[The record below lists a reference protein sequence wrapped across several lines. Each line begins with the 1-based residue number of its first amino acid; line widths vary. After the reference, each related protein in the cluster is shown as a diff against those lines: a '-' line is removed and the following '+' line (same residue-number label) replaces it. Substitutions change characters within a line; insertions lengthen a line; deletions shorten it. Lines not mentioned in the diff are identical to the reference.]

1 MRIPPV
7 AVLIIIS
14 SSNAFLSQRQFTIP
28 HHSHAHTYSNA
39 HSNSIG
45 HIHIHKHGSGSG
57 SVLYNTPTEKILRKE
72 LEDKNS
78 AVQNEEKYSVMD
90 GADMEGAFTDLVGST
105 STSGSG
111 SLQTRY
117 DSSSLAAK
125 IDRMTKPRAY
135 PLFLAEKAAEF
146 LESTFLKSNSQ
157 TLTASRRGAGTK
169 EKIVVL
175 GTGWGAAS
183 FVKEIDTDQYDVT
196 VISPRNYF
204 LFTPMLAG
212 ASVGT
217 VEFRSITEPIREVS
231 EEISMHI
238 ILLEL
243 L

>member
-7 AVLIIIS
+7 AVLIFIS

-39 HSNSIG
+39 Y
-45 HIHIHKHGSGSG
+45 IHIHKHGSGSG

-105 STSGSG
+105 SGSTSGSG

-231 EEISMHI
+231 DDISMHI